1 MSRPVLIKK
10 ASGELAAFDAGKLR
24 ESLRRSGAADEVI
37 DAIVAQVEN
46 ELVEGM
52 TTKTIY
58 RRAYKM
64 LKKGHKPAA
73 AKYKLKRAIMEL
85 GPSGYAFERFI
96 GEVLRV
102 QGYRTQV
109 SVLMQGRCVTHEV
122 DVVAEE
128 DGHLFLV
135 ECKYH
140 NNTGTK
146 TDVKVPLYI
155 QSRFKDVEERW
166 RDDPKNQHKT
176 LKGWVA
182 TNTQFTVDA
191 IAYGECIGLNL
202 LSWDYPKGNGLKDLI
217 DRLALFPL
225 TCLATLT
232 NYEKKQLLEEE
243 VVLSRELVADD
254 RLLKRVVKD
263 PNRANRVLK
272 EINDLCAGVE

>member
-1 MSRPVLIKK
+1 MAP
-10 ASGELAAFDAGKLR
+10 FDAEKLR
-24 ESLRRSGAADEVI
+24 ASLKRSGAAEDVI
-37 DAIVAQVEN
+37 DAIVAQVEA

-58 RRAYKM
+58 RRAYKI

-85 GPSGYAFERFI
+85 GPSGYAFEQFI
-96 GEVLRV
+96 GEILHI
-102 QGYRTQV
+102 QGYQTEV
-109 SVLMQGRCVTHEV
+109 GVLMQGRCVTHEV
-122 DVVAEE
+122 DVVAQE

-166 RDDPKNQHKT
+166 KQDPKNKKKT

-182 TNTQFTVDA
+182 TNTQFTADA
-191 IAYGECIGLNL
+191 IAYGECVGLNL

-217 DRLALFPL
+217 DRLALFPV

-243 VVLSRELVADD
+243 VVLSRDLVADD
-254 RLLKRVVKD
+254 KLLKRIVKD

-272 EINDLCAGVE
+272 EISDLCNGVK